1 MGYKA
6 GSVNPVVEAAI
17 PEEHAEE
24 LERIVAD
31 ELGGVRGAKSSVI
44 REALAF
50 WLWSREN
57 NSRKLATFLKTYD
70 PGVTAGRGKGSK
82 NKT

>member
-24 LERIVAD
+24 LDRIVAE
-31 ELGGVRGAKSSVI
+31 ELGGARGAKSSVI

-50 WLWSREN
+50 WLWSRDN
-57 NSRKLATFLKTYD
+57 NSRLLKTFRKTYD
-70 PGVTAGRGKGSK
+70 PGVTAGRSRGSK